1 MTVFKVRSHW
11 RALAIPLLVT
21 LFLVALGIV
30 LMMLRGHVAK
40 VPHYGSIVWVL
51 MALIWLPGAF
61 VPFLKW
67 WFSTD
72 TLTTN
77 QLRSDEGVIRRSST
91 TIPLERVAATNVE
104 RTVMD
109 RLFRSGTIQVQTAGS
124 DSTVE
129 LRMVAR
135 ASLLERMIND
145 QVQQVRNIRASGD

>member
-1 MTVFKVRSHW
+1 MTIFKVRAHW
-11 RALAIPLLVT
+11 RALAIPFLVT

-30 LMMLRGHVAK
+30 LILLKGHIREI
-40 VPHYGSIVWVL
+40 PHYSSLVWVL
-51 MALIWLPGAF
+51 MTLIWIPGAF

-77 QLRSDEGVIRRSST
+77 QLRSDEGVIRRTST

-104 RTVMD
+104 KTVMD
-109 RLFRSGTIQVQTAGS
+109 RLFRSGTIQVQTAGA

-129 LRMVAR
+129 LWMVPR
-135 ASLLERMIND
+135 VNHLEKMINE
-145 QVQQVRNIRASGD
+145 QVQQVRNVRNPGD